1 MARYLPKETQKDLK
15 KMRNP
20 RKKITLQTQISK
32 TTQKSFQEREI
43 INNNNNLKK
52 NKINL
57 KWARSIKKWR
67 IK

>member
-1 MARYLPKETQKDLK
+1 MMARYLSKETQKDLK

-20 RKKITLQTQISK
+20 RKKIILQTQISK

-57 KWARSIKKWR
+57 KWARSIKK
-67 IK
+67 

>member
-1 MARYLPKETQKDLK
+1 MARYLSKETQKDLK

-20 RKKITLQTQISK
+20 RKKITLQTQINK

-57 KWARSIKKWR
+57 KWARSIKK
-67 IK
+67 

>member
-1 MARYLPKETQKDLK
+1 MARYLSKETQKDLK